1 MQHIGITHAGTR
13 PHNEDCYGIFP
24 IGGNAFLY
32 AVCDGVGGCGGG
44 EIASAITLA
53 SFSDFVRQ
61 ECGTWT
67 AEMWAAAALAQIKRI
82 MRAAAT
88 HAGRAVR
95 AAAQQNP
102 SLDGMAST
110 LVAVLLTAH
119 RAYVLH
125 VGDSRLYTVTR
136 DAVEKVTRDHS
147 YLQYLIDVGRIT
159 REQAK
164 DLTAENYITRAIGAY
179 DHVDGDFCALDRAAY
194 PSDTYLLLCSDG
206 LYRYVKKPQMQEILT
221 APTSLARKAEELLTA
236 ALRGGGEDN
245 ITAIIVHTEEQTLS

>member
-1 MQHIGITHAGTR
+1 MQHIGITHAGKKTN
-13 PHNEDCYGIFP
+13 NEDCYGIFP
-24 IGGNAFLY
+24 IGENAVLY

-44 EIASAITLA
+44 EIASAIA
-53 SFSDFVRQ
+53 RDSFSDFVRQ

-67 AEMWAAAALAQIKRI
+67 DETWDTIALAQIKRI

-95 AAAQQNP
+95 AAAQQN
-102 SLDGMAST
+102 SELDGMAST
-110 LVAVLLTAH
+110 LVAALVTRR

-125 VGDSRLYTVTR
+125 VGDSRLYTVTGET
-136 DAVEKVTRDHS
+136 VEKVTRDHS
-147 YLQYLIDVGRIT
+147 YLQYLIDIGRIT

-164 DLTAENYITRAIGAY
+164 DLTIENYITRAIGAY

-206 LYRYVKKPQMQEILT
+206 LYRSVTKPHMQEILT
-221 APTSLARKAEELLTA
+221 APIPLARKAEKLVSA
-236 ALRGGGEDN
+236 ALQGGAEDN
-245 ITAIIVHTEEQTLS
+245 ITAIIVYGGEQTPS